1 MENPEQVVVIKN
13 MVCPRC
19 VLAVENLL
27 QRMDIPFESVV
38 LGRASLK
45 ASIDGQPLIQLEKE
59 LKALGFEIL
68 KSREVKRIEEIKNLL
83 HSVFLKEEIPSGFNL
98 MNYISEAIPEDY
110 SRLSHLF
117 SSMEGITLERF
128 FITLKI
134 EKVKEWLFYEE
145 LQLSEMAWKLGYSSV
160 QHLSSQFKKITG
172 MTPSAYRKLKI
183 STNTGWKGES

>member
-1 MENPEQVVVIKN
+1 MENTEQVVVIKN

-19 VLAVENLL
+19 VLAVEDLL
-27 QRMDIPFESVV
+27 NRMQIGYEKVV
-38 LGRASLK
+38 LGSVSL
-45 ASIDGQPLIQLEKE
+45 SNSLNDEKLTQFETE
-59 LKALGFEIL
+59 LNLLGFNIL
-68 KSREVKRIEEIKNLL
+68 KSRDVKRVEEIKNLL
-83 HSVFLKEEIPSGFNL
+83 YLVFQKEEIPAGFNL
-98 MNYISEAIPEDY
+98 MDYISDTIPEDY

-128 FITLKI
+128 FINLKI

-172 MTPSAYRKLKI
+172 MTPSAFKKLKKNNNI
-183 STNTGWKGES
+183 GWKE